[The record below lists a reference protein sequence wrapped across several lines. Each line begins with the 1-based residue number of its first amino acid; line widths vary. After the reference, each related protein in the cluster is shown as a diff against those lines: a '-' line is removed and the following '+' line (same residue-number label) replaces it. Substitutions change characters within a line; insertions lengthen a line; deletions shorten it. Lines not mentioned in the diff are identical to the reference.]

1 MAIASSFL
9 GVTLGL
15 FDYIADLFHFD
26 NSLWGR
32 AKTTLIT
39 FVPPLVMSLLYPYG
53 FVKAIAYAGV
63 AVSFSSIMISAL
75 MVRSSRKKFPEA
87 TTYRTFGGN
96 ALIYFMII
104 IGIVNIV
111 VQLVVSD

>member
-1 MAIASSFL
+1 
-9 GVTLGL
+9 
-15 FDYIADLFHFD
+15 
-26 NSLWGR
+26 
-32 AKTTLIT
+32 
-39 FVPPLVMSLLYPYG
+39 
-53 FVKAIAYAGV
+53 
-63 AVSFSSIMISAL
+63 